1 MTNALKEFWE
11 QDILKRKEL
20 PEISDEEVVY
30 PFPLDNGATVDI
42 RFKKTRH
49 NKKLGVMQPIEDWWK
64 TASPKNRAIL
74 FKRKL
79 KEQYDM
85 SAKGYASALIG
96 RIADESTWGAATW
109 LGHRLAAAF
118 DKGEGSFGD
127 KVKRA
132 SASERVGRTMGEAI
146 TPKSMA
152 LAEGTGLAINP
163 FMVHPL
169 IRGAG
174 RISRGAGRT
183 PGLQGVT
190 SRAGINTRNLAPT
203 SPRAVNYGVL
213 NPAVTQHPGRFA
225 SVGEAAGKGALW
237 GYAANAL
244 NRDTGEINID
254 PAAARSGAEFAGG
267 IQAILNA
274 AGPVGRALSR
284 AVPRS
289 ERPAPTI
296 EGALPGETFKD
307 SDFARRR
314 LAAAHEDF
322 STIDSLFG
330 ESIDPTVNM
339 RQAHDAALR
348 EGVGTFGNTAN
359 IPSLLGPQA
368 EALAVQSAKVAPR
381 SGQPLMDEIAGNAA
395 RQRERLHGGLLDS
408 ANVPRETAEQS
419 LALEREAVEQA
430 SSTHRDLAYRESV
443 PMTGSI
449 NSLKAFDGW
458 DKIYRSTRSDR
469 KSQVKGSDDPLLT
482 YDPDNG
488 MPNLLPKSFND
499 FIDGFRYIPIRQY
512 NKLVNKHGGDLP
524 FEKVEVDGKAVRVNA
539 DGVKVKKPTHYKVKL
554 KNPSGDIRTLHALRI
569 KLDRSFN
576 QGDLVD
582 TPVWLK
588 KQTRNSMDRLVKKDI
603 DMVAHDSQVANL
615 KAMEEAAKRGAEAG
629 KSTQTYWK
637 ANEQYRTNPDTNL
650 TTKNDERR
658 TFRQSFLD
666 NIRDG
671 GVTVGDITTGKFGEL
686 KERLRLVFDDLPNAD
701 AAYNKFLSG
710 LAKEEKAAGLAGR
723 FGRFASLVDIP
734 TMAAKDRA
742 SQILRLT
749 AKVPA
754 YMFSAEFGMQR
765 DFMEHWKSLMKG
777 MTKGEASAIN
787 RISMLKPGTPEFAK
801 EIDELQK
808 IYLRTKQTKK
818 FKTAQNI
825 GAFMAEVVHEHDEN
839 YALMSQAGPRHSRA
853 DQQEKKINPATRAA
867 ESIFDTA
874 GEYAG
879 DIWEWGS
886 NVVIPKKKRPQ

>member
-1 MTNALKEFWE
+1 MGNKLKEFWN
-11 QDILKRKEL
+11 QDILQRKEL
-20 PEISDEEVVY
+20 PEISDNEVVV

-42 RFKKTRH
+42 RFNKTRH
-49 NKKLGVMQPIEDWWK
+49 NKELGAIQTIEDWWAN
-64 TASPKNRAIL
+64 ASSRNRALL
-74 FKRKL
+74 FERKL

-96 RIADESTWGAATW
+96 RIADEATWGAATW

-118 DKGEGSFGD
+118 DEGEGSFGD

-146 TPKSMA
+146 TPTSMA
-152 LAEGTGLAINP
+152 LAEGTGLGINP
-163 FMVHPL
+163 LMAHPL
-169 IRGAG
+169 IKGLG

-213 NPAVTQHPGRFA
+213 NPAVVAHPGRLT
-225 SVGEAAGKGALW
+225 SIGEAAGKGGLW

-244 NRDTGEINID
+244 NNDTGEVNID
-254 PAAARSGAEFAGG
+254 PASARSGLEFGGG

-274 AGPVGRALSR
+274 AGPVGKALGK
-284 AVPRS
+284 VIPRGG
-289 ERPAPTI
+289 RPQA
-296 EGALPGETFKD
+296 GNALPGETLEN

-330 ESIDPTVNM
+330 ESIDPTVQM

-381 SGQPLMDEIAGNAA
+381 SGQRLMDQAAENAA
-395 RQRERLHGGLLDS
+395 LQRERLHGGLLDS

-419 LALEREAVEQA
+419 LALEKEAVDQA
-430 SSTHRDLAYRESV
+430 SATHRELAYTESV

-499 FIDGFRYIPIRQY
+499 FIDGVRYIPIRQY

-524 FEKVEVDGKAVRVNA
+524 FEKVEVGGKAVRVNA
-539 DGVKVKKPTHYKVKL
+539 DGVKVEKPTHYKVKL
-554 KNPSGDIRTLHALRI
+554 ENPSGDIRTLHALRI
-569 KLDRSFN
+569 KLDRSFD

-637 ANEQYRTNPDTNL
+637 ANEQYRTNPDTKV

-658 TFRQSFLD
+658 IFRQSLLD

-671 GVTVGDITTGKFGEL
+671 GVTVEQITTGNFGEL
-686 KERLRLVFDDLPNAD
+686 NKRLRLVFDDLPNAD
-701 AAYNKFLSG
+701 AAYNKFLAG
-710 LAKEEKAAGLAGR
+710 LAKEEKAAGLSGR
-723 FGRFASLVDIP
+723 LGRHASAVEIP
-734 TMAAKDRA
+734 TATETIGSRV
-742 SQILRLT
+742 LRLT

-765 DFMEHWKSLMKG
+765 DFMESWKSLMKG

-818 FKTAQNI
+818 FRTAQNI
-825 GAFMAEVVHEHDEN
+825 GAFMAESVHEHDEN
-839 YALMSQAGPRHSRA
+839 YALMSQAGPRHSRP

-867 ESIFDTA
+867 ESIFDMA

-879 DIWEWGS
+879 DIWDWGS
-886 NVVIPKKKRPQ
+886 EISIPKKKRP